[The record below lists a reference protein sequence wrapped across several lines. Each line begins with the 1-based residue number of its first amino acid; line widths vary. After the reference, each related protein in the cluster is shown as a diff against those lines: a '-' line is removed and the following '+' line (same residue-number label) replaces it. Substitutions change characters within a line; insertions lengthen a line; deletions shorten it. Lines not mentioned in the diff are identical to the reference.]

1 MSNRSNYCKHGT
13 YIGDP
18 YGPDY
23 MCHWCEM
30 GYEPPERILIL
41 QPDDIRGF
49 SAQELVELLDA
60 LQLECDPADNE
71 DWQYNNLY
79 VLVYPD

>member
-30 GYEPPERILIL
+30 GYEPPELHLIL
-41 QPDDIRGF
+41 LPDDYSQLAPG
-49 SAQELVELLDA
+49 ELVEILLS
-60 LQLECDPADNE
+60 LEADGLIPAATVWRNGCM
-71 DWQYNNLY
+71 Y
-79 VLVYPD
+79 VPIYQD